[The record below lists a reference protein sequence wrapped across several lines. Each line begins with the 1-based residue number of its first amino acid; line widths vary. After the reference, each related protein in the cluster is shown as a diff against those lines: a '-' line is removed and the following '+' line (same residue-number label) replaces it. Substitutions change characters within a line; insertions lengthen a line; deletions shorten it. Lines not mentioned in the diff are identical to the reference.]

1 MTTLARNPK
10 SLVAAFDEIVHYSS
24 ILSKGCEE
32 EFMICVKNQEECRAR
47 LLAVEQDRMGGR
59 EKSMKL
65 GAERD
70 ALLTKL
76 KHARNQL
83 ESEMSRRK
91 KAESSQEDLERQ
103 IALIRELLT
112 NDNNKMNTLTEKERE
127 SLMFLSHNA
136 GTPQPGTGSP
146 HKRLSCINEKSAD
159 LLSGS
164 DLDLD
169 HTEEELDVSI
179 LRDGKKWHRKKR
191 KPSAPPLE
199 EENTPP
205 RKKRLSH
212 DTSIVTTVTVPHDH
226 GPIIATTNVEKSNRY
241 RRSMSESA
249 LPPKEEEH
257 FLWMSPIQLRTPGN
271 KRARIHTFCT
281 KTVIKPES
289 CDPCGKRIKF
299 GKYALKCKDCR
310 LVCHPDCKD
319 NASLPCVPTA
329 GTPNKARASALDEF
343 TPENPPY
350 VPSLV
355 IHCVNEIEMRGLTEE
370 GIYRLSGSE
379 REVRELT
386 ERLNI
391 KNDPQLEKVRDIH
404 SVSGALKQFLRN
416 LPEPLVTFELHQ
428 AFMKAG
434 ELNDIDE
441 STTAMYQAV
450 SELPHPNRDTMAYI
464 ITHLQR
470 VSESPE
476 CKMPVSNLA
485 KVFGPTIIG
494 HGCPDP
500 DPMLMLS
507 DTRIQPLVVERLMSL
522 PADFW
527 KSFINFETDTENS
540 TIYANRHRTPGTP
553 GQPIHT
559 SMLGPVRT
567 PGKTPGKTPSNSS
580 LGKAKTFLGKS
591 SLTPSV
597 KKTTD
602 KKSSSITSS
611 FGSKS
616 SRSSM
621 RYTPRFGSKSERSKK
636 GTHFFASPTLR

>member
-1 MTTLARNPK
+1 MTSLVRKPK
-10 SLVAAFDEIVHYSS
+10 SLVATFDEIVHYSS

-32 EFMICVKNQEECRAR
+32 EFMVFAKHQEQCRQR
-47 LLAVEQDRMGGR
+47 WLAVEQDRMGGK
-59 EKSMKL
+59 EQGMKL

-70 ALLTKL
+70 ALQTKL

-83 ESEMSRRK
+83 ESEMSRRR
-91 KAESSQEDLERQ
+91 KAESSQEELERQ

-127 SLMFLSHNA
+127 SILFLSHNA
-136 GTPQPGTGSP
+136 GTPQPGQGSP
-146 HKRLSCINEKSAD
+146 NKRLSCINEKSAD
-159 LLSGS
+159 LLSNS

-169 HTEEELDVSI
+169 HTEEELDVSV

-199 EENTPP
+199 EEDETPP
-205 RKKRLSH
+205 RKNKRLSH

-226 GPIIATTNVEKSNRY
+226 GPIIATTNVEKNGRY
-241 RRSMSESA
+241 RRSMSQPA
-249 LPPKEEEH
+249 LPIKEEQ

-319 NASLPCVPTA
+319 SASLPCVPTA
-329 GTPNKARASALDEF
+329 GTPNKTRTASALDEF

-355 IHCVNEIEMRGLTEE
+355 MHCINEIEMRGLTEE
-370 GIYRLSGSE
+370 GIYRISGSE
-379 REVRELT
+379 REVKELR
-386 ERLNI
+386 ERLI
-391 KNDPQLEKVRDIH
+391 LKNDPHLEKVRDIH
-404 SVSGALKQFLRN
+404 CVCGALKDFFRN
-416 LPEPLVTFELHQ
+416 LPEPLVTFELHL
-428 AFMKAG
+428 AFMKAA
-434 ELNDIDE
+434 ELYDIDD

-450 SELPHPNRDTMAYI
+450 SELPHANRDTMAYL

-494 HGCPDP
+494 YGCSEP
-500 DPMLMLS
+500 DPMQMLN
-507 DTRIQPLVVERLMSL
+507 DTKTQPRVVERLMAL
-522 PADFW
+522 PSDFW
-527 KSFINFETDTENS
+527 KAFINFEAEQENS

-553 GQPIHT
+553 GQPSHM

-567 PGKTPGKTPSNSS
+567 PGKTPAKTPSNSS

-591 SLTPSV
+591 SLTPSM
-597 KKTTD
+597 KKTTE
-602 KKSSSITSS
+602 KKSSSISS
-611 FGSKS
+611 
-616 SRSSM
+616 
-621 RYTPRFGSKSERSKK
+621 RFGSKSDRSSKK
-636 GTHFFASPTLR
+636 GTNFFASPTLR